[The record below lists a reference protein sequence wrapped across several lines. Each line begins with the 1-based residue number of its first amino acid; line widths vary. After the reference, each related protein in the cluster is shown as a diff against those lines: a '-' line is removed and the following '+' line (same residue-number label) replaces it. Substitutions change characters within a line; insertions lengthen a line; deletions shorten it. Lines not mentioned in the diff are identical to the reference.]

1 MKELSSKMNICIY
14 SPLDQCFHD
23 CENCPQADDSEPD
36 WDLMRE
42 IERERED

>member
-1 MKELSSKMNICIY
+1 MNICIY

-23 CENCPQADDSEPD
+23 CENCPQAEKDEPD

-42 IERERED
+42 IEREREWED